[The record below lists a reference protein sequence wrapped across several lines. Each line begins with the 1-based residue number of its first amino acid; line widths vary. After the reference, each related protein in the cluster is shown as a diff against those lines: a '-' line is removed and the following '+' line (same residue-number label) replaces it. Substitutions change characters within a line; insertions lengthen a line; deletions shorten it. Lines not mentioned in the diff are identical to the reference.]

1 MDSRKTVR
9 IGIIGFGMIGKVHA
23 YAWNSLPFFFPELPI
38 YGKITHV
45 VTSRPQTAE
54 TARQILN
61 ADVASTNFRE
71 VTENPEIDIVHICS
85 PNSQHCDALLSAMDY
100 HKAIYCDKPMVATW
114 AEAVQI
120 AKMLPNYHQ
129 TSQLTF
135 QTRFVG
141 AVQRAKTLIDEGR
154 IGRVLSFR
162 FTYLHG
168 GNASPNAPMKW
179 KLSAQS
185 GGGVIADLASHLLDL
200 AEFLLGPLASLT
212 AQTSIAYPQ
221 RPDSAHENSWKTVD
235 TEDHVCALVQIASG
249 GLGTLEATKIATGTE
264 DELRFEVHGTEGALR
279 FSLMEPHYL
288 DFFDARIAESVY
300 GGERGWKRIAAG
312 RRYAVP
318 AVAFP
323 STKSAAGWL
332 EGHILCLGNFVQN
345 FLRGDGGNP
354 NLEQGIRVQKLMQ
367 YLRIS
372 AQGNRT
378 VRCDEEIE
386 DSLV

>member
-1 MDSRKTVR
+1 MDSRRTVR

-38 YGKITHV
+38 QGKITHL
-45 VTSRPQTAE
+45 VTSRQQTAE
-54 TARQILN
+54 AARQTLN

-71 VTENPEIDIVHICS
+71 ITENPSIDIVHICS
-85 PNSQHCDALLSAMDY
+85 PNSQHGEALLSAMK
-100 HKAIYCDKPMVATW
+100 HQKAIYCDKPMVATW
-114 AEAVQI
+114 NEAVQV
-120 AKMLPNYHQ
+120 AAALPDYHQ
-129 TSQLTF
+129 TSQMTF

-141 AVQRAKTLIDEGR
+141 AVQRAKALIDEGR

-200 AEFLLGPLASLT
+200 AEFLLGPLATLT

-221 RPDSAHENSWKTVD
+221 RPSAVDSNRLSWVD
-235 TEDHVCALVQIASG
+235 TEDHVCAIVHISGG

-264 DELRFEVHGTEGALR
+264 DELRFEIHGTEGALR

-288 DFFDARIAESVY
+288 DFFDATVAESAY
-300 GGERGWKRIAAG
+300 GGERGWKRIAVG
-312 RRYAVP
+312 RRYASP

-323 STKSAAGWL
+323 STKSAVGWL
-332 EGHILCLGNFVQN
+332 EGHILCLGNFVQH
-345 FLRGDGGNP
+345 FLSEDRGNP
-354 NLEQGIRVQKLMQ
+354 SLEQGVRVQKLMR

-372 AQGNRT
+372 AKENRT
-378 VRCDEEIE
+378 VACDEDVGSSII
-386 DSLV
+386 